1 MADNLE
7 KALGK
12 ASISN
17 LVSNMLHPLL
27 ITRQKVREVNN
38 GSALGRRH
46 FDLLK
51 LKRRFCM
58 FLLPMRLIGEL
69 VEKRMAD
76 GEVKSRDFIL
86 FAIQP
91 ISVSAYNFV
100 NQFMLLP
107 SETFPLTR
115 FSFLVDVTKLR
126 FSKLVVRSSNLETQ
140 A

>member
-1 MADNLE
+1 
-7 KALGK
+7 
-12 ASISN
+12 
-17 LVSNMLHPLL
+17 
-27 ITRQKVREVNN
+27 
-38 GSALGRRH
+38 
-46 FDLLK
+46 
-51 LKRRFCM
+51 M

-126 FSKLVVRSSNLETQ
+126 FSKLVVRSNNLETQ